1 MRVVII
7 EDENRSANRLSKL
20 LLEINPTIEIIQT
33 IDSVRSALS
42 FFQKGPKVELVFSD
56 IQLSDGLSFEIFE
69 KVKIDVPIIFTT
81 AYDEY
86 AIRAFKV
93 NSIDYLLKPID
104 PEELKRSIIK
114 FKSFSKN
121 DQLADLSKLVD
132 LLKVQEND
140 YKTRFMIKV
149 GERIKTVYVS
159 DISVILSVDKGTYL
173 IDNKNSRHLID
184 SSLDSIYPMI
194 DPNKFFRINRKY
206 IINIDSIAEIY
217 SWKNSRLKILVKN
230 HDDDMMIVAREKA
243 GEFKSWLDR

>member
-1 MRVVII
+1 
-7 EDENRSANRLSKL
+7 
-20 LLEINPTIEIIQT
+20 
-33 IDSVRSALS
+33 
-42 FFQKGPKVELVFSD
+42 
-56 IQLSDGLSFEIFE
+56 LSFEIFE

-104 PEELKRSIIK
+104 PEELERSIIK

-159 DISVILSVDKGTYL
+159 DISVILSEDKGTYL

-194 DPNKFFRINRKY
+194 DPNQFFRINRKY
-206 IINIDSIAEIY
+206 IINIDSIAEMY

-230 HDDDMMIVAREKA
+230 YEDDMMIVAREKA
-243 GEFKSWLDR
+243 AEFKSWLDR